1 MNMNWDLSIFY
12 SGYDDPKYANDF
24 KKLEESINKQNEC
37 AANFSLDNAVEGITN
52 YLKLEEIINSL
63 IYEMYSYSSLRMST
77 NVNDME
83 SAKEAGKLQILMQNG
98 VTAGVLFKK
107 FIKDVDLNMCINESE
122 YLKQYEFI
130 LSNIKKSASHL
141 LSDKEE
147 ILASKLSM
155 VASDSWGELQSKL
168 TSNLSIKVEGFDNP
182 MPLSAVRNL
191 AYENDSVV
199 RKNAYEAEINAYK
212 QIEDSV
218 AMALNNIKR
227 EVNIMVELRGYK
239 DAQDVTLSGSN
250 MTKASLDAMI
260 EAIKEELPKFREY
273 YKLKAKALG
282 HNNGLPFYDIF
293 APMGGMTR
301 TYSYE
306 EAKDLVI
313 DVFGSFSDELKKM
326 GETAFNEGWIDVL
339 PHEGKVGGAFC
350 SGAPNHKV
358 SRVLTNFA
366 GSLGDVQ
373 TLAHEL
379 GHAYHNHVT
388 FNNAPLNQDY
398 PMQLAETASILCQTL
413 MAKKMIGDMT
423 DPSEKLTV
431 LEQSLQEDTQCV
443 VDILSRFLF
452 ENKVVNTP
460 IAIPLSSEDLCNMML
475 EAQDESYGDGLDKNY
490 KHQYMWLCK
499 SHYYSTFSFYNWPY
513 AFGLLYGKGLYK
525 VYLKDKVAFVDK
537 YDEMLKNTC
546 LMNAEEVAKTMG
558 IDITDKAFWKESLA
572 SIEEDIDE
580 FKLLLEEL
588 KLI

>member
-12 SGYDDPKYANDF
+12 SGYDDPKYDNDF

-282 HNNGLPFYDIF
+282 HDNGLPFYDIF

-379 GHAYHNHVT
+379 
-388 FNNAPLNQDY
+388 DRK
-398 PMQLAETASILCQTL
+398 S
-413 MAKKMIGDMT
+413 
-423 DPSEKLTV
+423 
-431 LEQSLQEDTQCV
+431 V
-443 VDILSRFLF
+443 V
-452 ENKVVNTP
+452 
-460 IAIPLSSEDLCNMML
+460 
-475 EAQDESYGDGLDKNY
+475 
-490 KHQYMWLCK
+490 
-499 SHYYSTFSFYNWPY
+499 
-513 AFGLLYGKGLYK
+513 
-525 VYLKDKVAFVDK
+525 
-537 YDEMLKNTC
+537 
-546 LMNAEEVAKTMG
+546 
-558 IDITDKAFWKESLA
+558 
-572 SIEEDIDE
+572 
-580 FKLLLEEL
+580 
-588 KLI
+588 